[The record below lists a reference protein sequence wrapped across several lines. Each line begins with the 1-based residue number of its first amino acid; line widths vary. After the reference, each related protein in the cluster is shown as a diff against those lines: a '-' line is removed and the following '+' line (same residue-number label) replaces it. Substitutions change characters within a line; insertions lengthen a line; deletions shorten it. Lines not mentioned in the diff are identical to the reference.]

1 MRTATRTKR
10 TVTPRGTKR
19 VVKLDTKRTPSRNQ
33 RRRRNLIKLAA
44 VRKAADRQREAA

>member
-19 VVKLDTKRTPSRNQ
+19 TVKLETKRAPARTQ
-33 RRRRNLIKLAA
+33 RRRRTLLKLAA
-44 VRKAADRQREAA
+44 ARRIAQRRQEAA